1 LRSVLL
7 ATLFLPL
14 AASVIVKAF
23 AWTILLRSDGI
34 VNETLIALGI
44 IEDPIRMIFTET
56 ALIVGAVNIFL
67 PFMILP
73 IYAIVAQL
81 DPRYAEAASTRRLAD
96 RDLLSRHPAAD
107 AAGHHRRR
115 RIGVLAVGF
124 RLCGADAADRGKI
137 PDARD
142 HDRKSLSAGA

>member
-1 LRSVLL
+1 MLL

-23 AWTILLRSDGI
+23 AWTILLRSDGV
-34 VNETLIALGI
+34 VNETLMALGI
-44 IEDPIRMIFTET
+44 IDDPIRMIFTET

-81 DPRYAEAASTRRLAD
+81 DPRLRRSRRHARRLAA
-96 RDLLSRHPAAD
+96 R
-107 AAGHHRRR
+107 
-115 RIGVLAVGF
+115 GVL
-124 RLCGADAADRGKI
+124 
-137 PDARD
+137 
-142 HDRKSLSAGA
+142 SASSCR

>member
-1 LRSVLL
+1 MQLGAAGDAVP
-7 ATLFLPL
+7 AA

-73 IYAIVAQL
+73 IYAVVAQL
-81 DPRYAEAASTRRLAD
+81 DPR
-96 RDLLSRHPAAD
+96 
-107 AAGHHRRR
+107 
-115 RIGVLAVGF
+115 
-124 RLCGADAADRGKI
+124 LCGGRAPR
-137 PDARD
+137 
-142 HDRKSLSAGA
+142 SAPRRS